1 MPPVSLHEL
10 PVHAH
15 YLGPASIDPPALSL
29 PVDGVRAQLGFP
41 SPAEG
46 FEDDGL
52 DLNDYLVRN
61 PAATFLYRAEGWSMV
76 EAGICD
82 GDVLIV
88 DRSVTPRHGD
98 IVIASWDGNAP
109 VCKTLHLRDGQ
120 MQLRSCN
127 PSIAPIYLDG
137 QTEVKVFAVVG
148 VVRQIRRQHQR
159 MGHN

>member
-1 MPPVSLHEL
+1 MPPVSIHEL
-10 PVHAH
+10 PVHAR
-15 YLGPASIDPPALSL
+15 YLGPAPIDPPALPL

-41 SPAEG
+41 LPADG

-76 EAGICD
+76 KTGICD
-82 GDVLIV
+82 DDVLIV

-98 IVIASWDGNAP
+98 IAIASWDGNAP
-109 VCKTLHLRDGQ
+109 VCKVLHLRDDQ

-127 PSIAPIYLDG
+127 PNVAPICLDS

-148 VVRQIRRQHQR
+148 VARQIRRQHRR